1 MIKKI
6 TKMSNQAMAYHMARL
21 AFGASILVHGAVR
34 FPKLSAFA
42 EGLSGQFDETI
53 VAGFPALAL
62 AYIIPFVEAGAGVM
76 ILAGRP
82 LVRYGLAVVGLLMGV
97 LMVGTGLIENWAIL
111 PSQLLHLVF
120 AYLLLYHLED

>member
-1 MIKKI
+1 
-6 TKMSNQAMAYHMARL
+6 MAYHVARL
-21 AFGASILVHGAVR
+21 SFGASILVHGAVR

-42 EGLSGQFDETI
+42 EGLSSQFDGTI

-62 AYIIPFVEAGAGVM
+62 AYIIPFVEAAAGVM

-82 LVRYGLAVVGLLMGV
+82 LVRYGLAEVGLLMGV

>member
-1 MIKKI
+1 
-6 TKMSNQAMAYHMARL
+6 MAYHVARL

-42 EGLSGQFDETI
+42 EGLSSQFDGTI

-120 AYLLLYHLED
+120 AYLLLHHLED

>member
-1 MIKKI
+1 MIKKLRA
-6 TKMSNQAMAYHMARL
+6 MSNQALARHMGRL
-21 AFGASILVHGAVR
+21 AFGASIFVHGAVR

-42 EGLSGQFDETI
+42 EGLSSQFDGTI

-62 AYIIPFVEAGAGVM
+62 AYLIPFVEAGAGVL
-76 ILAGRP
+76 ILMGRP
-82 LVRYGLAVVGLLMGV
+82 FVRYGLVVVGLLMGV